1 MFHIVVLVNEMRQR
15 TIEMNFFK
23 QGKSVPLQTGRV
35 RSLRTRAPFVLIRP
49 AHRMS
54 AVPPRQV
61 PTEEPPASPVEMPP
75 DAPEL
80 PEPTPPG
87 IPGVPPD
94 EAPDTTPSEMPPEVG
109 CGSSTHPGSLAIRAS
124 VELDC
129 WATRANVDNTL
140 AANRADCFSTRWTTV
155 GDRAGRNPHRPPRQ
169 ALGSCGAH
177 ATREVVSL
185 GCLPARRPD

>member
-1 MFHIVVLVNEMRQR
+1 MEVFHIVVLVNEMRQR

-23 QGKSVPLQTGRV
+23 QGRSVLLQTGWV

-49 AHRMS
+49 THRMS
-54 AVPPRQV
+54 AVPPRHV

-80 PEPTPPG
+80 PEPSPPE

-109 CGSSTHPGSLAIRAS
+109 CGCSTPSGLA
-124 VELDC
+124 C
-129 WATRANVDNTL
+129 H
-140 AANRADCFSTRWTTV
+140 
-155 GDRAGRNPHRPPRQ
+155 AGLGG
-169 ALGSCGAH
+169 ALL
-177 ATREVVSL
+177 L
-185 GCLPARRPD
+185 GNAG